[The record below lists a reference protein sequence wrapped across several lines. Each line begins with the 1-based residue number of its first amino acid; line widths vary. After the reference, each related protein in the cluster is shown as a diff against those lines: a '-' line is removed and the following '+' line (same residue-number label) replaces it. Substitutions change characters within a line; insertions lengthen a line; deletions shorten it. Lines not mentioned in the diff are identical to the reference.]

1 MIAFNDRCAT
11 GVVDTLVHR
20 GRRVPGDVSV
30 VGYDDSRLAEAPH
43 VQMTTVSQD
52 ATALAEAAVDQAL
65 EHGRRRGADGD
76 RPHPAPGGRCATA
89 SPAPTPGR
97 GESSFP

>member
-1 MIAFNDRCAT
+1 
-11 GVVDTLVHR
+11 VHR

-52 ATALAEAAVDQAL
+52 ATALAEAAVKQAL
-65 EHGRRRGADGD
+65 SLAGGGKPTETVLTPRLVVRSTT
-76 RPHPAPGGRCATA
+76 AP
-89 SPAPTPGR
+89 PR
-97 GESSFP
+97 GESYDSPR